1 MRHGNKGNALGRK
14 KAHREALMKNQAI
27 SLILHKRIFTTLAKA
42 KSLRVYCEP
51 LVTRAK
57 YNTTHSRRLVF
68 SFLQSKEAV
77 DLLFNEIREK
87 VGDRPGGYLRVIKT
101 GPRKSDSAE
110 MAMIEFVDYNTIYS
124 QNEETT
130 EKAKTTRRSRAKKKS
145 TFSVETPA
153 STATSTEAVDESMI
167 VDTTS
172 EKDTMVVTES
182 AESAAVDTALNEE
195 SMVITEPAESSVDS
209 IQEVITDEDDA
220 SQDSSDDTAAKDET
234 V

>member
-1 MRHGNKGNALGRK
+1 MRHGNKGNALSRK
-14 KAHREALMKNQAI
+14 KSHREALMKNQAI

-77 DLLFNEIREK
+77 DLLFTEIREK

-124 QNEETT
+124 QNEVSTD
-130 EKAKTTRRSRAKKKS
+130 KAKSTRRSRAKKKS

-153 STATSTEAVDESMI
+153 SSPTVSEAVEESVI

-172 EKDTMVVTES
+172 ETDT
-182 AESAAVDTALNEE
+182 L
-195 SMVITEPAESSVDS
+195 VITEPAVDDAQDMASTEEPTIITEAAATSADS
-209 IQEVITDEDDA
+209 IQEIITDETTPE
-220 SQDSSDDTAAKDET
+220 DSSDDNAAKDET

>member
-1 MRHGNKGNALGRK
+1 MRHGNKGNALSRK
-14 KAHREALMKNQAI
+14 KSHREALMKNQAI

-77 DLLFNEIREK
+77 DLLFTEIREK

-124 QNEETT
+124 QNDVSTD
-130 EKAKTTRRSRAKKKS
+130 KAKSTRRSRAKKKS

-153 STATSTEAVDESMI
+153 SSPTVSEAVEESVI

-172 EKDTMVVTES
+172 ETDT
-182 AESAAVDTALNEE
+182 L
-195 SMVITEPAESSVDS
+195 VITEPAVDDAQDVASTEEPTIITEAAATSADS
-209 IQEVITDEDDA
+209 IQEILTDETTPE
-220 SQDSSDDTAAKDET
+220 DSSDDNAAKDET

>member
-1 MRHGNKGNALGRK
+1 MRHGNKGNALSRK
-14 KAHREALMKNQAI
+14 KSHREALMKNQAI

-77 DLLFNEIREK
+77 DLLFTEIREK

-124 QNEETT
+124 QNDVSTD
-130 EKAKTTRRSRAKKKS
+130 KAKSTRRSRAKKKS

-153 STATSTEAVDESMI
+153 SSPTVSEAVEESVI

-172 EKDTMVVTES
+172 ETDT
-182 AESAAVDTALNEE
+182 L
-195 SMVITEPAESSVDS
+195 VITEPAVDAAQDVASTEEPTIITEAAATSADS
-209 IQEVITDEDDA
+209 IQEILTDETTPE
-220 SQDSSDDTAAKDET
+220 DSSDDNAAKDET

>member
-1 MRHGNKGNALGRK
+1 MRHGNKGNALSRK
-14 KAHREALMKNQAI
+14 KSHREALMKNQAI

-77 DLLFNEIREK
+77 DLLFTEIREK

-124 QNEETT
+124 QNDVSTD
-130 EKAKTTRRSRAKKKS
+130 KAKSTRRSRAKKKS

-153 STATSTEAVDESMI
+153 SSPTVSEAVEESMI

-172 EKDTMVVTES
+172 ETDT
-182 AESAAVDTALNEE
+182 L
-195 SMVITEPAESSVDS
+195 VITEPAVDAAQDVASTEEPTIITEAAATSADS
-209 IQEVITDEDDA
+209 IQEIITDETTPE
-220 SQDSSDDTAAKDET
+220 DSSDDNAAKDET